1 MHDDPI
7 DLTALDPDA
16 DPGAEERFVG
26 AVMSRIA
33 GRPKPYP
40 VRVDPLWGAWSL
52 ARPVLV
58 AASIAI
64 VVAGFFMTR
73 ASRDA
78 ARGPLTVAE
87 SLGVPPEFRAALA
100 VSTSDAGSQPR

>member
-1 MHDDPI
+1 MPDDPI
-7 DLTALDPDA
+7 DLTPLDPDA
-16 DPGAEERFVG
+16 NPGAEDRFVG

-33 GRPKPYP
+33 ARANPYP
-40 VRVDPLWGAWSL
+40 MRVDALWGVWSL

-64 VVAGFFMTR
+64 VVAGLLMAR
-73 ASRDA
+73 ARRDE

-87 SLGVPPEFRAALA
+87 SLGVPPEFQSVMGTPASAPGGR
-100 VSTSDAGSQPR
+100 SR

>member
-16 DPGAEERFVG
+16 DPRAAEHFVG

-33 GRPKPYP
+33 SRPNLYP
-40 VRVDPLWGAWSL
+40 VHVDVLWGAWSL
-52 ARPVLV
+52 ARPVMI

-64 VVAGFFMTR
+64 VVAGVFIART
-73 ASRDA
+73 ARD

-87 SLGVPPEFRAALA
+87 SLGVPPAFQASLA
-100 VSTSDAGSQPR
+100 TASPETGGPPR

>member
-1 MHDDPI
+1 MPDDPI
-7 DLTALDPDA
+7 DLTPLDPDA
-16 DPGAEERFVG
+16 YPGAEDRFVG

-33 GRPKPYP
+33 ARANPYP
-40 VRVDPLWGAWSL
+40 MRVDALWGVWSL

-64 VVAGFFMTR
+64 VVAGLLLVR
-73 ASRDA
+73 ARREE

-87 SLGVPPEFRAALA
+87 SLGVPPEFEGVMVTPASAP
-100 VSTSDAGSQPR
+100 GGQPR

>member
-1 MHDDPI
+1 MPDDPI
-7 DLTALDPDA
+7 DLTPLDPDA
-16 DPGAEERFVG
+16 DPGAEDRFVG

-33 GRPKPYP
+33 ARANPYP
-40 VRVDPLWGAWSL
+40 MRVDALWGAWSV

-64 VVAGFFMTR
+64 AVTGLLLVHAR
-73 ASRDA
+73 REE

-87 SLGVPPEFRAALA
+87 SLGVPTEFQRAMVTPASA
-100 VSTSDAGSQPR
+100 PGGQAR

>member
-7 DLTALDPDA
+7 DLTPLDPDA
-16 DPGAEERFVG
+16 DTGAEDRFVG

-33 GRPKPYP
+33 ARANPYP
-40 VRVDPLWGAWSL
+40 MRVDALWGVWSL

-64 VVAGFFMTR
+64 VVAGLLLVR
-73 ASRDA
+73 ARRDE

-87 SLGVPPEFRAALA
+87 SLGVPPEFQGAMLA
-100 VSTSDAGSQPR
+100 PVSAPGGRSR

>member
-7 DLTALDPDA
+7 DLTPLDPDA
-16 DPGAEERFVG
+16 DAGAEDRFVG

-33 GRPKPYP
+33 ARANPYP
-40 VRVDPLWGAWSL
+40 MRVDALWGVWSL
-52 ARPVLV
+52 ARPVLI

-64 VVAGFFMTR
+64 VVAGLLLVR
-73 ASRDA
+73 AGRDD

-87 SLGVPPEFRAALA
+87 SLGVPPEFQGVMLTPASAPGGR
-100 VSTSDAGSQPR
+100 SR

>member
-1 MHDDPI
+1 MPDDPI
-7 DLTALDPDA
+7 DLTLLDPDA
-16 DPGAEERFVG
+16 DPGAEDRFVD

-33 GRPKPYP
+33 ARANPYP
-40 VRVDPLWGAWSL
+40 MRVDALWGAWSL

-64 VVAGFFMTR
+64 AVAGLLLVLAKR
-73 ASRDA
+73 EE

-87 SLGVPPEFRAALA
+87 SLGVPPEFQREMVTPA
-100 VSTSDAGSQPR
+100 SPSGGQTR

>member
-16 DPGAEERFVG
+16 SPGAEARFVG

-33 GRPKPYP
+33 ERGNPYP
-40 VRVDPLWGAWSL
+40 VRVDALWGVWSL
-52 ARPVLV
+52 ARPVSI

-64 VVAGFFMTR
+64 LVAGLLI
-73 ASRDA
+73 AGAVLDDH
-78 ARGPLTVAE
+78 RGPLTVAE
-87 SLGVPPEFRAALA
+87 SLGIPPEFGGGLVTP
-100 VSTSDAGSQPR
+100 VSNPGGQPR